1 MYSGGIETWN
11 GTSTAIGVK
20 KGWMG
25 QIWTALVATST
36 EPHPDNFDWKLDTP
50 LHFTGFG
57 IAEIPNPRDYQYAYV
72 TGFGIAQEMQNR
84 PLEVMMYGFGVEEF
98 RNKPYLKIII
108 V

>member
-1 MYSGGIETWN
+1 MYSGGIETWD

-20 KGWMG
+20 RGWMG

-36 EPHPDNFDWKLDTP
+36 EPHPDNFDWELDTP

-57 IAEIPNPRDYQYAYV
+57 ITEIPNPRDYQYAYV

-84 PLEVMMYGFGVEEF
+84 PPEVMMYGFGIEEF